1 LSPQVTALP
10 RVTLIIHNPYCTPS
24 NNFGIWKEYLYR
36 PSYDPDAFVLAE
48 DLYCPHISTIMTK
61 PVQEE
66 QSEAS
71 AYNNQST
78 ALLIDWQN
86 SGSPAK
92 SNNEV
97 NRLVREILLHPE
109 F

>member
-1 LSPQVTALP
+1 
-10 RVTLIIHNPYCTPS
+10 
-24 NNFGIWKEYLYR
+24 
-36 PSYDPDAFVLAE
+36 
-48 DLYCPHISTIMTK
+48 MTK

-66 QSEAS
+66 QLEAS